1 MHRRADQQRK
11 RAGVYA
17 GIGIEGNDIA
27 CAGQGSFVPGDGKL
41 AVLPA
46 EELCKLDERAALSL
60 MPAVALTVIASPAGE
75 EVEAAAVFFVQRIN
89 GALRIAQQ
97 LRIARRFGGRCS
109 GQVGK
114 QAEAEVLS
122 LAAAGKTQSLKA
134 LRIAA
139 AEDDG
144 DDADALPLIGHTLAQ
159 VETRHGAGAHN
170 AHEEKI
176 HRGLHKLRHRQEQ
189 QRRKPKAAEGKG
201 NTETDK

>member
-1 MHRRADQQRK
+1 
-11 RAGVYA
+11 
-17 GIGIEGNDIA
+17 
-27 CAGQGSFVPGDGKL
+27 
-41 AVLPA
+41 
-46 EELCKLDERAALSL
+46 

-75 EVEAAAVFFVQRIN
+75 EVEAAAVFFVQRVN

-97 LRIARRFGGRCS
+97 LRITRRFGGCCS

-122 LAAAGKTQSLKA
+122 LAAAGKTQGFKA

-144 DDADALPLIGHTLAQ
+144 DDADALPFLWHTLAQ
-159 VETRHGAGAHN
+159 IETRHGAGAHN